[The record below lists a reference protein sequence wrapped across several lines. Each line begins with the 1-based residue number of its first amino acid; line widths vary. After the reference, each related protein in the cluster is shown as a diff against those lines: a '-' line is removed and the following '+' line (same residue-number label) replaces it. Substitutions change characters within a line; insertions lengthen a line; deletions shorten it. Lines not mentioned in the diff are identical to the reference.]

1 MQFWLMGFDQPYLS
15 NLLASFETL
24 KFHVMHESLNLWLN
38 MSFLSSLLC
47 ISDIQYIKIVSRI
60 FVEKY

>member
-1 MQFWLMGFDQPYLS
+1 
-15 NLLASFETL
+15 
-24 KFHVMHESLNLWLN
+24 MHESLNLWLN

-47 ISDIQYIKIVSRI
+47 TSDIQYVKIASRM